1 MAQPRIGLL
10 AVGFSRLDQTVK
22 LSTGRCAF
30 GCVAE
35 QPVLTPDN
43 EGPDRTLGG
52 VVVYA
57 LTRRMSSVGA
67 NPTRLLSLRPE
78 ALWSSSGGNEWAEV
92 SEEKASFRKS
102 VTVQAVARSEHRA
115 GPENALR

>member
-10 AVGFSRLDQTVK
+10 AVGFRRLDQTVK
-22 LSTGRCAF
+22 LGAGHRAF
-30 GCVAE
+30 GRVAE
-35 QPVLTPDN
+35 QPILAPDN
-43 EGPDRTLGG
+43 EGSDRTLCRI
-52 VVVYA
+52 VVYA

-92 SEEKASFRKS
+92 SEEKASLGS
-102 VTVQAVARSEHRA
+102 Q
-115 GPENALR
+115 

>member
-22 LSTGRCAF
+22 LSAGRRAF
-30 GCVAE
+30 GRVAE
-35 QPVLTPDN
+35 QPVLAPDH
-43 EGPDRTLGG
+43 EGPDRTLGRI
-52 VVVYA
+52 VVYA

-92 SEEKASFRKS
+92 SEEKASLGS
-102 VTVQAVARSEHRA
+102 Q
-115 GPENALR
+115 

>member
-1 MAQPRIGLL
+1 MTQPGIRLL
-10 AVGFSRLDQTVK
+10 AIGFGSFDQAVE
-22 LSTGRCAF
+22 LRAGRGAL
-30 GCVAE
+30 GRVAE
-35 QPVLTPDN
+35 QPVLAPDN
-43 EGPDRTLGG
+43 ERADGVLGA

-92 SEEKASFRKS
+92 SEEKASLGS
-102 VTVQAVARSEHRA
+102 Q
-115 GPENALR
+115 

>member
-1 MAQPRIGLL
+1 MRQQPLQYVAQPRIGLL
-10 AVGFSRLDQTVK
+10 AVDLGGLNLAVD
-22 LSTGRCAF
+22 LCA
-30 GCVAE
+30 GGAVDGIAE
-35 QPVLTPDN
+35 QPSFASDHKRL
-43 EGPDRTLGG
+43 DRSFGS

-92 SEEKASFRKS
+92 SEEKASLGS
-102 VTVQAVARSEHRA
+102 Q
-115 GPENALR
+115 

>member
-10 AVGFSRLDQTVK
+10 AVGFGSLDQAVK
-22 LSTGRCAF
+22 LSTGRRAL
-30 GCVAE
+30 GYVAK
-35 QPVLTPDN
+35 QPVLSSDH
-43 EGPDRTLGG
+43 EGADRPFSG

-78 ALWSSSGGNEWAEV
+78 ALWSSSGGTEWAEV
-92 SEEKASFRKS
+92 SEEKASLGS
-102 VTVQAVARSEHRA
+102 Q
-115 GPENALR
+115 

>member
-10 AVGFSRLDQTVK
+10 AVDLGGLDQTVD
-22 LSTGRCAF
+22 LRAGA
-30 GCVAE
+30 GAVGGIAE
-35 QPVLTPDN
+35 QPSLASDDKRL
-43 EGPDRTLGG
+43 DRSFGG
-52 VVVYA
+52 IVVYG

-92 SEEKASFRKS
+92 SEEKASLGS
-102 VTVQAVARSEHRA
+102 Q
-115 GPENALR
+115 